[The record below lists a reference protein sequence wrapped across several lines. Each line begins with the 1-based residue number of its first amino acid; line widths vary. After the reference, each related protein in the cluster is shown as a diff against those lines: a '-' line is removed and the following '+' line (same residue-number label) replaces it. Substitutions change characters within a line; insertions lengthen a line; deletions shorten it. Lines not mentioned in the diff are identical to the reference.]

1 MEAQILISS
10 SPLEMFLQLLTLGVG
25 ISAIYLNMPT
35 IKQRYHSFQRKYRLN
50 EDWYL
55 LPIIVQFFK
64 HFVVQSIF
72 TKRFSLW
79 YEFEENCKSNPKKLA
94 LNYPRQISANFKLD
108 LDKAFEI
115 EQFTYDELYHAIL
128 RMSYIL
134 KNEFNVQKGDIVTLY
149 YMNKPIFIM
158 IWLALWNLG
167 AIPAFLNY
175 NLTSSPLVHCIK
187 IVNANLILVDDEC
200 QKTFNQTADQIKLE
214 LPNVNINI
222 LNETEMMSKVM
233 DPINDEYREQNKIRD
248 QNVRY
253 WDPAV
258 LVYTSGTTGLPK
270 SAVNSWR
277 KCFSASHLFP
287 RAIRIK
293 KDSNVYTAMPI
304 YHGTASILGVLPVFI
319 VGGTISIGHKFSL
332 STYWTQVKLCHCNT
346 IQYVGEVCRYLV
358 DSPTQINE
366 NECFGKIRLA
376 YGNGLRPD
384 IWLKLKERFGIKAIG
399 EFYASSESPFA
410 TTCYEHNGIGVG
422 AIRNNGFLVDKFLSL
437 QYTLAKT
444 DPSDDNTIY
453 RNSKGLCEKPK
464 PGENG
469 EMVMRILNPN
479 NIKATFP
486 GYMNNDQATY
496 SKIIKDVFKKG
507 DAWVRSDDIMKFD
520 DIGCIYFVD
529 RMGDTFRWKS
539 ENVSTTEVENIIL
552 ENMPEIKNCVVI
564 GAKVDNHEGRCGY
577 ALVETVNGNN
587 ESIEERCE
595 LMKKLAQI
603 SSQHLP
609 HYARPC
615 FARFESIELTE
626 NHKISKKRF
635 RDPVLPNGVSGEQ
648 EVFYLDQ
655 KNKTLSPLNKQ
666 IWDEIITGKIRL

>member
-1 MEAQILISS
+1 MNNFFNIML
-10 SPLEMFLQLLTLGVG
+10 FKLLTIG
-25 ISAIYLNMPT
+25 IGMSILYWNFSS
-35 IKQRYHSFQRKYRLN
+35 IKEKYHNFQRKYRLY

-55 LPIIVQFFK
+55 LPMVGQLFD
-64 HFVVQSIF
+64 HFVIKSIF
-72 TKRFSLW
+72 TKEFNLW
-79 YEFEENCKSNPKKLA
+79 YEFEANCKKIPDKVA
-94 LNYPRQISANFKLD
+94 LNYPRQISANFKVD
-108 LDKAFEI
+108 LDDSFKI
-115 EQFTYDELYHAIL
+115 DKFTYGELYHAIL

-134 KNEFNVQKGDIVTLY
+134 KNDFNVQKGDIVTLY
-149 YMNKPIFIM
+149 FMNKPIFII
-158 IWLALWNLG
+158 IWFALWNLG
-167 AIPAFLNY
+167 AVPAFLNY

-187 IVNANLILVDDEC
+187 VVNANLILVDDEC
-200 QKTFNQTADQIKLE
+200 QETFNQTIDLIKSE
-214 LPNVNINI
+214 LPEVNINI
-222 LNETEMMSKVM
+222 VGETDMMTRVM
-233 DPINDEYREQNKIRD
+233 DPINDEYRETNKIRD
-248 QNVRY
+248 KGVRY

-287 RAIRIK
+287 HAIRIK
-293 KDSNVYTAMPI
+293 EDSNVYTAMPI

-319 VGGTISIGHKFSL
+319 VGGTISVGHKFSL
-332 STYWTQVKLCHCNT
+332 TTYWTQVKLCGCNT

-358 DSPTQINE
+358 DSATQINE
-366 NECFGKIRLA
+366 KESFGKIRLA

-384 IWLKLKERFGIKAIG
+384 IWLKMKERFGIKAIG

-410 TTCYEHNGIGVG
+410 TTCYEDDGIGVG
-422 AIRNNGFLVDKFLSL
+422 AIRNNGFLADKFLSL

-444 DPSDDNTIY
+444 DPNDDNSIY
-453 RNSKGLCEKPK
+453 RNAKGLCEKPK
-464 PGENG
+464 PNENG
-469 EMVMRILNPN
+469 EMIMKILNPK

-529 RMGDTFRWKS
+529 RMGDTYRWKS
-539 ENVSTTEVENIIL
+539 ENVSTTEVENVIL
-552 ENMPEIKNCVVI
+552 ENMPELKNCVVV

-577 ALVETVNGNN
+577 ALIETVNGNT
-587 ESIEERCE
+587 ESFEERCE
-595 LMKKLAQI
+595 IMKKLAAVNY
-603 SSQHLP
+603 QHLP
-609 HYARPC
+609 HFARPC
-615 FARFESIELTE
+615 FARFESIQLTE

-655 KNKTLSPLNKQ
+655 KNKILSPLNKE
-666 IWDEIITGKIRL
+666 IWVDIVNGKARL